1 MMSTVPLAN
10 DRRALGVVASA
21 QSRTVRRGLV
31 LVGVALVQF
40 LLVAG
45 VVATSL
51 GLAAGAGGGGGVGP
65 DRPPAPMVH
74 PEPGF

>member
-1 MMSTVPLAN
+1 MT
-10 DRRALGVVASA
+10 G
-21 QSRTVRRGLV
+21 
-31 LVGVALVQF
+31 
-40 LLVAG
+40 
-45 VVATSL
+45 L